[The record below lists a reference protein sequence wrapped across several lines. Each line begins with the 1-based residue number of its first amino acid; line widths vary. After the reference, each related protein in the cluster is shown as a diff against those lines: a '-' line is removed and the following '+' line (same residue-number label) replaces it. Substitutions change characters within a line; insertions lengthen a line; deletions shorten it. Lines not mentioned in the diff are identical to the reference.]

1 MGFKR
6 SVLITALIVFIVML
20 LIMAVVIKNSYENV
34 VYPPEISLCPDYW
47 EVNDDGKTCKATNN
61 NRGTFAVGDVSDDFS
76 DMSNSARIDKCIW
89 ASDNGVN
96 WDGVTNRNLC

>member
-47 EVNDDGKTCKATNN
+47 EVNDDGKTCKATDN

>member
-61 NRGTFAVGDVSDDFS
+61 NRGTYDVGDVSDDFS

>member
-47 EVNDDGKTCKATNN
+47 EVNDDGKTCKATDN
-61 NRGTFAVGDVSDDFS
+61 NRGTYAVGDVSDDFP
-76 DMSNSARIDKCIW
+76 
-89 ASDNGVN
+89 
-96 WDGVTNRNLC
+96 T

>member
-47 EVNDDGKTCKATNN
+47 EVNDDGKTCKATDN
-61 NRGTFAVGDVSDDFS
+61 NRGTYAVGDVSDDFS

>member
-6 SVLITALIVFIVML
+6 SVLIIALIVFIVML

-61 NRGTFAVGDVSDDFS
+61 NRGTYAVGDVSDDFS

>member
-34 VYPPEISLCPDYW
+34 VYPPEIFKLSRLL
-47 EVNDDGKTCKATNN
+47 GSK
-61 NRGTFAVGDVSDDFS
+61 
-76 DMSNSARIDKCIW
+76 
-89 ASDNGVN
+89 
-96 WDGVTNRNLC
+96 

>member
-61 NRGTFAVGDVSDDFS
+61 NRGTYAVGDVSDDFS

>member
-1 MGFKR
+1 
-6 SVLITALIVFIVML
+6 ML

-34 VYPPEISLCPDYW
+34 VYPPEISLYPDYW
-47 EVNDDGKTCKATNN
+47 EVNDDGKTCKATDN
-61 NRGTFAVGDVSDDFS
+61 NRGTYAVGDVSDDFS

>member
-34 VYPPEISLCPDYW
+34 IYPPEISLCPDYW